1 MSSLGPLLHRLR
13 AHAAPS
19 APFVEKLSWRLSIA
33 AIAGVVALVLVYKAP
48 QPSTPK
54 RDVHIEI
61 LRTKP
66 APVLVPRQAHEPS
79 DLPTD
84 LAPVAGARGTQQ
96 HARCHGIQRSQ

>member
-19 APFVEKLSWRLSIA
+19 AQAVAKLSLRLSIV
-33 AIAGVVALVLVYKAP
+33 AIAGVVALVLAYKAS
-48 QPSTPK
+48 QPSRPT

-66 APVLVPRQAHEPS
+66 APCYRPE
-79 DLPTD
+79 T
-84 LAPVAGARGTQQ
+84 GTRAIRIDQL
-96 HARCHGIQRSQ
+96 IYF

>member
-19 APFVEKLSWRLSIA
+19 APFVERLSWRLSIV
-33 AIAGVVALVLVYKAP
+33 AIAGVVALVLAYEAP
-48 QPSTPK
+48 QPSRPQ

-66 APVLVPRQAHEPS
+66 APVPLPRQAHEPS
-79 DLPTD
+79 ESTN
-84 LAPVAGARGTQQ
+84 
-96 HARCHGIQRSQ
+96 